1 MTLAARFIRP
11 ILLCVVLGSSASML
25 QGCIPML
32 IGGAAAT
39 TGLVAVDRRSVAQ
52 QTDDKTIELKI
63 GGELRNAFGD
73 SIRAS
78 ITVYDGVVL
87 LTGDTIGNDVK
98 AKAGEIARKTKGVKS
113 VSDQITVT
121 KETASAGVVGND
133 IWITS
138 KVMATLATAKDVPSR
153 TITVTTDR
161 GIVYL
166 MGLVTQR
173 EGDLAAS
180 TTAQIGGVKRV
191 DKLFQIITPAEAN
204 RLDTANRL
212 MGGRLGD
219 PAQPAAPVTNSGAGT
234 APAQGGVQ
242 VMPIQ

>member
-1 MTLAARFIRP
+1 MTLAARLIRP
-11 ILLCVVLGSSASML
+11 VLLCVALSASASTL
-25 QGCIPML
+25 QGCIPLL

-39 TGLVAVDRRSVAQ
+39 AGLVAVDRRSVAQ

-98 AKAGEIARKTKGVKS
+98 AKAGELARKTQGVKS

-138 KVMATLATAKDVPSR
+138 KVMATLATTKDIPSR
-153 TITVTTDR
+153 TIIVTTDR

-173 EGDLAAS
+173 EGDLAAA

-219 PAQPAAPVTNSGAGT
+219 PAQPAAPVTGSGAGA
-234 APAQGGVQ
+234 APVQGGVQ
-242 VMPIQ
+242 VLPIQ

>member
-1 MTLAARFIRP
+1 
-11 ILLCVVLGSSASML
+11 
-25 QGCIPML
+25 
-32 IGGAAAT
+32 
-39 TGLVAVDRRSVAQ
+39 
-52 QTDDKTIELKI
+52 
-63 GGELRNAFGD
+63 
-73 SIRAS
+73 
-78 ITVYDGVVL
+78 
-87 LTGDTIGNDVK
+87 
-98 AKAGEIARKTKGVKS
+98 
-113 VSDQITVT
+113 
-121 KETASAGVVGND
+121 
-133 IWITS
+133 
-138 KVMATLATAKDVPSR
+138 MATLATTKDIPSR

-191 DKLFQIITPAEAN
+191 DKLFQIVTPAEAN

-212 MGGRLGD
+212 MGGRMGD
-219 PAQPAAPVTNSGAGT
+219 PAQPTAPITSSGAGA

>member
-1 MTLAARFIRP
+1 MTVAARLVRP
-11 ILLCVVLGSSASML
+11 ILLCVALGSSAGML
-25 QGCIPML
+25 QGCIPLL

-39 TGLVAVDRRSVAQ
+39 TGLVAVDRRSVGQ
-52 QTDDKTIELKI
+52 QADDKTIELKI

-73 SIRAS
+73 SIRTS

-98 AKAGEIARKTKGVKS
+98 AKAGEIARKTNGVKS

-138 KVMATLATAKDVPSR
+138 KVMATLATTKDIPSR

-212 MGGRLGD
+212 MGGGLGD
-219 PAQPAAPVTNSGAGT
+219 PAQPAAPVPSSGAGA

>member
-1 MTLAARFIRP
+1 MTNAARYIRP
-11 ILLCVVLGSSASML
+11 ILLCVALGASSSML
-25 QGCIPML
+25 QGCIPLL

-52 QTDDKTIELKI
+52 QTEDKTIELKI
-63 GGELRNAFGD
+63 GGELRNA
-73 SIRAS
+73 
-78 ITVYDGVVL
+78 YGVVL

-113 VSDQITVT
+113 VSDQITVH
-121 KETASAGVVGND
+121 KETASAGIVGND

-138 KVMATLATAKDVPSR
+138 KVMATLATTKDIPSR

-173 EGDLAAS
+173 EGDMAAA

-212 MGGRLGD
+212 MGGRLGE
-219 PAQPAAPVTNSGAGT
+219 PAQSAAPVTTPGAGA

>member
-1 MTLAARFIRP
+1 
-11 ILLCVVLGSSASML
+11 
-25 QGCIPML
+25 
-32 IGGAAAT
+32 
-39 TGLVAVDRRSVAQ
+39 
-52 QTDDKTIELKI
+52 
-63 GGELRNAFGD
+63 
-73 SIRAS
+73 
-78 ITVYDGVVL
+78 
-87 LTGDTIGNDVK
+87 
-98 AKAGEIARKTKGVKS
+98 
-113 VSDQITVT
+113 
-121 KETASAGVVGND
+121 
-133 IWITS
+133 
-138 KVMATLATAKDVPSR
+138 
-153 TITVTTDR
+153 
-161 GIVYL
+161 

-219 PAQPAAPVTNSGAGT
+219 PAQPAAPVTTSGAGA

>member
-1 MTLAARFIRP
+1 MTLAARLIRP
-11 ILLCVVLGSSASML
+11 ILLCVALGSSASML
-25 QGCIPML
+25 QGCIPL
-32 IGGAAAT
+32 LVGSAAAT
-39 TGLVAVDRRSVAQ
+39 AGLVAVDRRSVAQ

-98 AKAGEIARKTKGVKS
+98 AKAGEIARKTHGVKS

-138 KVMATLATAKDVPSR
+138 KVMATLATAKDIPSR

-219 PAQPAAPVTNSGAGT
+219 PAQPAAPVTGSGTGA

>member
-1 MTLAARFIRP
+1 
-11 ILLCVVLGSSASML
+11 
-25 QGCIPML
+25 
-32 IGGAAAT
+32 
-39 TGLVAVDRRSVAQ
+39 
-52 QTDDKTIELKI
+52 
-63 GGELRNAFGD
+63 
-73 SIRAS
+73 
-78 ITVYDGVVL
+78 
-87 LTGDTIGNDVK
+87 
-98 AKAGEIARKTKGVKS
+98 
-113 VSDQITVT
+113 
-121 KETASAGVVGND
+121 
-133 IWITS
+133 
-138 KVMATLATAKDVPSR
+138 MATLATTKDIPSR

-219 PAQPAAPVTNSGAGT
+219 TAQPAAPTTGSGA